1 VPRPVEG
8 PFIDPEI
15 PHGERTRYRGLVG
28 DEEAGT
34 GELVVE
40 RASEGGRDLYR
51 QIITARVRGASVLRT
66 ETVFRRRRGTI
77 HAESHRMETRN
88 GSDDPVA
95 AERGRFR
102 DVKVLTW
109 GAEVES
115 FPRDLAPLL
124 GCATALR
131 GLEFEPGAQ
140 RSFSVWLVNSIH
152 WQVDVK
158 VERQETIDLP
168 AGALEAWRV
177 RLRPSFE
184 QVDRALD
191 KLIDAVIPPVVAHFA
206 ATPPHRLL
214 RLEFPTGPFKWNPPG
229 LLEAVEL

>member
-1 VPRPVEG
+1 VEG
-8 PFIDPEI
+8 PFLDPDI

-28 DEEAGT
+28 DEEAGS
-34 GELVVE
+34 GEVVIE
-40 RASEGGRDLYR
+40 RASEGARDLYR
-51 QIITARVRGASVLRT
+51 QLITAQLREVSEVRT
-66 ETVFRRRRGTI
+66 ETVFRRRRGMI

-88 GSDDPVA
+88 GGTDPVA
-95 AERGRFR
+95 AEQGRFR
-102 DVKVLTW
+102 DVKVPVW
-109 GAEVES
+109 GAQVES
-115 FPRDLAPLL
+115 FPRDLAPAL

-158 VERQETIDLP
+158 VERRETVELP
-168 AGALEAWRV
+168 AGTLEAWRV

-184 QVDRALD
+184 HVDRALD
-191 KLIDAVIPPVVAHFA
+191 KVIDAVIPPVVAHFDA
-206 ATPPHRLL
+206 AGAHRLL